1 MGNDRLEIITTR
13 DGSEMKS
20 IKKFLPLL
28 LLLLLLTTSF
38 SVVAAQAV
46 EPPPPINED
55 KVVIGQTFILQED
68 QVLNGDL
75 AIIGSTAILKDG
87 SKVNGNIALIG
98 GVLRVNGTVTG
109 DIQAL
114 GGTVELM
121 EAAIVQGSL
130 FNFSSNLSQDDGA
143 VINGQQ
149 ISSLP
154 FEFNFGNFTVPENP
168 NLPLKTV
175 QKATSIIGNF
185 IWSILQILALA
196 ALAMLV
202 ILLAQKS
209 TDRIATSIVKQ
220 PFVHWGIGLLSV
232 FSIPAI
238 LAILMITII
247 LIPIS
252 LVGFIIFAFSL
263 IYGWIALGYAI
274 GKRLFS
280 ENNHNLSPAVV
291 AGIGTLIIT
300 IIARLAAMVPCVGWT
315 VGAIL
320 SLFGL
325 GAIVLTRFGTR
336 DYPVEITTTLTPPIQ
351 SSSFTNLEDNTNLV
365 IEADDIPDQ
374 EIPDK
379 SLLD

>member
-20 IKKFLPLL
+20 IKSILSML

-38 SVVAAQAV
+38 SVVTAQTV
-46 EPPPPINED
+46 DPPPPLNED
-55 KVVIGQTFILQED
+55 KVVIGQTFILQEG
-68 QVLNGDL
+68 QILNGDL
-75 AIIGSTAILKDG
+75 AVIGATAILKEG
-87 SKVNGNIALIG
+87 SIVNGQVALIG
-98 GVLRVNGTVTG
+98 GVLRVHGTVTG

-114 GGTVELM
+114 GGTVELK
-121 EAAIVQGSL
+121 ETATVQGSL
-130 FNFSSNLSQDDGA
+130 FNFSSNLTQDDGA

-154 FEFNFGNFTVPENP
+154 FDFNFDNFTAPDAP
-168 NLPLKTV
+168 DLPLKTF
-175 QKATSIIGNF
+175 QRATSIIGNF
-185 IWSILQILALA
+185 LWSILQILALA

-202 ILLAQKS
+202 ILLAPKS
-209 TDRIATSIVKQ
+209 TERIAGSIVKQ

-238 LAILMITII
+238 LVILMITII

-252 LVGFIIFAFSL
+252 LLGFIVFAFCL
-263 IYGWIALGYAI
+263 IFGWIALGYAI

-291 AGIGTLIIT
+291 AGLGTLIIT
-300 IIARLAAMVPCVGWT
+300 VIARLAALVPCVGWK

-325 GAIVLTRFGTR
+325 GAIILTRFGTR
-336 DYPVEITTTLTPPIQ
+336 DYPVEILSTPASSIQ
-351 SSSFTNLEDNTNLV
+351 SPLFTNRED
-365 IEADDIPDQ
+365 EAELTEEVVDLPES
-374 EIPDK
+374 EIPDD
-379 SLLD
+379 SLPD